1 MKNLYDNI
9 DITLIETKV
18 PEEIYIASE
27 ELSEVE
33 HISGLSQNKDK
44 EWEATVV
51 DKNMHFS
58 VVAEVKRNKLKYCT
72 CNCSIF
78 SKENMCPHLVATILK
93 LRKNLE
99 KKKEERKSRTVK
111 KRRTSSFDLNMF
123 IDQISADELKTFA
136 IAKAKSDKNFRL
148 LLQARFIE
156 KITTDQLAPFIE
168 STFPVLTKANEKVQA
183 SKLRAFIDITEELLN
198 HFKNLIAQSDFIE
211 AYEFAFLLLKKSF
224 YIKFHLKTDNA
235 RFYRLH
241 KQLLKNYIEVY
252 KLIEAPEYK
261 DGITNQLAELLRTS
275 YISASLKEEK
285 DLWMQYYLSENSN
298 DHLREMINYYLDRH
312 IDGDYNSF
320 YFIRMLEL
328 FITDAEEEK
337 IEMIKKKD
345 LQECYRIIQ
354 YLISYSDLAACQSTM
369 QLFYTNKDLSHP
381 LSKAII
387 ENLAVTKKNKTELIE
402 QTIFYYIK
410 YKDVAFLTFI
420 RDNASNWKKI
430 RRKVIDEIKMSN
442 SEYLLISFLIECEE
456 IDEAITQLKSKLSWP
471 LLRRFD
477 EVLAEQKPEEC
488 KELFYLTIEE
498 YVSDH
503 FGAHAQDFTRDIFY
517 RLMTINQKGWISDL
531 KSRLAERFPD
541 RKALYR

>member
-1 MKNLYDNI
+1 MKNIYDNI
-9 DITLIETKV
+9 DISLIETKV
-18 PEEIYIASE
+18 PEEIYVASE
-27 ELSEVE
+27 ELSDVE
-33 HISGLSQNKDK
+33 HISGLTQNKDK

-58 VVAEVKRNKLKYCT
+58 VVVEVKRHKLKYCT

-78 SKENMCPHLVATILK
+78 SKEHMCPHLVATILK

-99 KKKEERKSRTVK
+99 KKKVERQARTVR

-123 IDQISADELKTFA
+123 IDQISPDELKTFA
-136 IAKAKSDKNFRL
+136 IAKAKSDKNFKL

-156 KITTDQLAPFIE
+156 KISTDQLAPFIE

-224 YIKFHLKTDNA
+224 YIKFHLKTENA

-285 DLWMQYYLSENSN
+285 DLWMQYYLSDNSN

-328 FITDAEEEK
+328 FITDTEEVR

-354 YLISYSDLAACQSTM
+354 YLISYSDLASCQSTM
-369 QLFYTNKDLSHP
+369 QSFYINKDLSHP

-387 ENLAVTKKNKTELIE
+387 ENLAVTKKNKTELID
-402 QTIFYYIK
+402 QTIIYYIK
-410 YKDVAFLTFI
+410 YKDGSFLSFI

-430 RRKVIDEIKMSN
+430 RRKVIDEINKSN

-456 IDEAITQLKSKLSWP
+456 LEEAIKQLKSNLSWS

-477 EVLAEQKPEEC
+477 EVLAEQKPDEC
-488 KELFYLTIEE
+488 KELFYLTIED

-517 RLMTINQKGWISDL
+517 RLTTLGQKAWIADL
-531 KSRLAERFPD
+531 KSRLAKRFPD

>member
-1 MKNLYDNI
+1 MKSAYDNI
-9 DITLIETKV
+9 DISLLETKV
-18 PEEIYIASE
+18 PEEIYLASE
-27 ELSEVE
+27 EISDAEQ
-33 HISGLSQNKDK
+33 ISGLSQNKDK

-51 DKNMHFS
+51 DNNMHFS
-58 VVAEVKRNKLKYCT
+58 VVAEVKRSKLKYCS

-78 SKENMCPHLVATILK
+78 SKEQMCPHLVATLIK

-99 KKKEERKSRTVK
+99 KKKLERKARTVT
-111 KRRTSSFDLNMF
+111 KRRTTSFDLNSF
-123 IDQISADELKTFA
+123 INQISADELKTFVL
-136 IAKAKSDKNFRL
+136 AKAKSDKNFKL

-156 KITTDQLAPFIE
+156 KISTDQLAPFIE

-224 YIKFHLKTDNA
+224 YIKFHLKNDNA

-241 KQLLKNYIEVY
+241 KLLLKNYIEVY

-275 YISASLKEEK
+275 YISAALKEEK
-285 DLWMQYYLSENSN
+285 DLWMQYYLSDNSN
-298 DHLREMINYYLDRH
+298 GHIQEMITYYLDRH
-312 IDGDYNSF
+312 IDGDYNSY
-320 YFIRMLEL
+320 YFIKMLEL
-328 FITDAEEEK
+328 LITDSEEER
-337 IEMIKKKD
+337 IKLINVKD

-354 YLISYSDLAACQSTM
+354 YLISYSGLPACQSTM
-369 QLFYTNKDLSHP
+369 QLFYAQKNLSHP

-387 ENLAVTKKNKTELIE
+387 ESLLVTRKNKKELIA
-402 QTIFYYIK
+402 QSITYYIK
-410 YKDVAFLTFI
+410 YKDSAFLTFI
-420 RDNASNWKKI
+420 RENASNWKETRGNIIK
-430 RRKVIDEIKMSN
+430 EIEKSN

-456 IDEAITQLKSKLSWP
+456 IDEAIKQLKSNLSWS

-477 EVLAEQKPEEC
+477 EVLAEQQPEQC

-498 YVSDH
+498 YVTDH
-503 FGAHAQDFTRDIFY
+503 FGAHAQDFTREIFN
-517 RLMTINQKGWISDL
+517 RISTIDQRGWLTDL
-531 KSRLAERFPD
+531 KLRLAKRFPD
-541 RKALYR
+541 RKGLYR

>member
-123 IDQISADELKTFA
+123 IDQISADELKTFV

-261 DGITNQLAELLRTS
+261 DGITNQLAALLRTS

-430 RRKVIDEIKMSN
+430 RRKVIDEIEMSN

-531 KSRLAERFPD
+531 KSRLAERFRD
-541 RKALYR
+541 RKALYK